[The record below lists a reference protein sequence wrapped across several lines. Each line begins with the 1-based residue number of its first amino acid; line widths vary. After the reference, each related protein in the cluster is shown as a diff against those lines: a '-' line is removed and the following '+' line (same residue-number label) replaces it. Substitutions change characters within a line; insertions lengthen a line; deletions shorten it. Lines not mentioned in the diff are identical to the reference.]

1 MELNHTD
8 NVTSEAIAGIW
19 HRSDSWLT
27 ESLPAMIAMRRDFHS
42 HPEPAG
48 EEVRTTNI
56 VRECI
61 EQTGLKPRMI
71 PNSTGL
77 IVDIDMAGV
86 DASRLAIRADLD
98 CVEIPDEKD
107 VPWRS
112 ETDGCCH
119 ACGHDAHTTMA
130 TYAAMAI
137 AREASSIR
145 GASPRHNLR
154 FIFQPAEEAATGAI
168 EMIGRGALDGVD
180 SIIALHCEPFIDT
193 GRIGLRAGPITA
205 NLMSFRILLSG
216 RGGHSARPHEAID
229 PVPAAVNLV
238 SLLYQLG
245 PRSVDS
251 RRAHCVTVTSI
262 RAGEAINA
270 IPDSAEVSGT
280 IRAARLE
287 EAVQLR
293 QMVSQCVDAVCI
305 ATGCTP
311 HIEFPH
317 EAPATNNDP
326 LVTEF
331 IAEAAC
337 DVVGSDG
344 VIRLELPSL
353 GGEDFALYQQ
363 QVPGAMARLGT
374 GHGPMDERHGLHSG
388 LFDIEES
395 ALLVGS
401 RLFARAA
408 IRHIL

>member
-1 MELNHTD
+1 VEVNRTD
-8 NVTSEAIAGIW
+8 KFTNEAIAGIW
-19 HRSDSWLT
+19 HRADGWLT
-27 ESLPAMIAMRRDFHS
+27 ESLPAMIAMRRDLHS

-48 EEVRTTNI
+48 EEVRTTKT

-61 EQTGLKPRMI
+61 EQFGLKPQLLSH
-71 PNSTGL
+71 STGM
-77 IVDIDMAGV
+77 IVDIDLAGE
-86 DASRLAIRADLD
+86 DATRLAIRADLD
-98 CVEIPDEKD
+98 CVVVPDEKD

-112 ETDGCCH
+112 EADGYCH

-130 TYAAMAI
+130 TYAAMAV
-137 AREASSIR
+137 AREANSFR
-145 GASPRHNLR
+145 DASPRHNLR
-154 FIFQPAEEAATGAI
+154 FIFQPAEESATGAI
-168 EMIGRGALDGVD
+168 DMIDRGALEGVD
-180 SIIALHCEPFIDT
+180 SIIALHCEPFLDT

-205 NLMSFRILLSG
+205 NLMSFRVLLSG
-216 RGGHSARPHEAID
+216 RGGHSARPHEAVD

-251 RRAHCVTVTSI
+251 RRAHCVTVTSL

-293 QMVSQCVDAVCI
+293 QMVSQCVDAVCT
-305 ATGCTP
+305 ATGCLPTV
-311 HIEFPH
+311 EFPH

-363 QVPGAMARLGT
+363 KVPGAMARLGT
-374 GHGPMDERHGLHSG
+374 GHGPIDERHGLHSG

-401 RLFARAA
+401 RLLTRAA
-408 IRHIL
+408 IRHVL